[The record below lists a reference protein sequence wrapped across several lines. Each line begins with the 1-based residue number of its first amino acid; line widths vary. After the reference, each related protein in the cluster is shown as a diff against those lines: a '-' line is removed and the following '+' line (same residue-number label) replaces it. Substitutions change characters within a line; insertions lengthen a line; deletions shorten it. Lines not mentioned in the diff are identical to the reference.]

1 MNYLSQYYKNLSEQ
15 LQDKITNLEYLL
27 EYPHVEP
34 PKESADDIIVRMKKR
49 LQDEKV
55 DGPKPEQKPSSKP
68 NTPVTPPQPVRPAPS
83 PQPTATPN
91 TPKEKPATPNEEEGF
106 IASTTFRDTYTKQYG
121 NKLTQIISDIRQR
134 KTNISPELQQKVNT
148 TYNMPSYSDKD
159 IDRPVSIVLRNNLT
173 PGTIG
178 ETSTGA
184 KQIRLSGSAPGI
196 QTRVDD
202 IKTNRQPTLFVSP
215 RKIGDTLAHEFTHTM
230 QNPRTRDSDY
240 PENPNKRVIDNP
252 TSKKVQDQ
260 YLNSPNEWP
269 AFATGVKQ
277 YYYQNTGKYIGANA
291 SDQDIDDMQTWWQDK
306 GKESGQW
313 DYPFESGIIDSLSDP
328 KNKEVNRE
336 AFRQIVK
343 NNNKN
348 ANTRM
353 S

>member
-15 LQDKITNLEYLL
+15 LQEKIKNLEYLL
-27 EYPHVEP
+27 EYAPVEP
-34 PKESADDIIVRMKKR
+34 PKESADDIIVRMQKR
-49 LQDEKV
+49 LRGEKI
-55 DGPKPEQKPSSKP
+55 DDPKPEQKPSSKP
-68 NTPVTPPQPVRPAPS
+68 NTPVNPTPSVRPVAA
-83 PQPTATPN
+83 PQPTATPL
-91 TPKEKPATPNEEEGF
+91 KEKPVVPNDEEGF

-121 NKLTQIISDIRQR
+121 NKLTQIINDIRQR

-148 TYNMPSYSDKD
+148 MYNMPSYSDKD
-159 IDRPVSIVLRNNLT
+159 IDRPVSIVIRNNLS

-184 KQIRLSGSAPGI
+184 KQIRLAGSAPGLP
-196 QTRVDD
+196 TRIED

-230 QNPRTRDSDY
+230 QNPGTRDSDY
-240 PENPNKRVIDNP
+240 PGNPNKRVIDNP
-252 TSKKVQDQ
+252 TTQKVQDQ
-260 YLNSPNEWP
+260 YINSPNEWP

-306 GKESGQW
+306 GKESGKW
-313 DYPFESGIIDSLSDP
+313 DYPFESAIMDSLNDP

-348 ANTRM
+348 TDTRM